1 MQTQLKVK
9 GGYSHF
15 FFANIEVSQR
25 ESNGGLV
32 VVRDV
37 NIPITTTTLSLLE
50 NYAVGQVLTLEQK
63 NGDFF
68 DVYYVGTDLPPRLD
82 TTLS

>member
-1 MQTQLKVK
+1 MQTLLKVK
-9 GGYSHF
+9 DGYSHF
-15 FFANIEVSQR
+15 FFANIDVSQR

-37 NIPITTTTLSLLE
+37 RIPITTTTLSLLE

-68 DVYYVGTDLPPRLD
+68 DVYYVGTDGNNFLFS
-82 TTLS
+82 THS

>member
-68 DVYYVGTDLPPRLD
+68 DVYYVGTDGNNFQFS
-82 TTLS
+82 THS

>member
-68 DVYYVGTDLPPRLD
+68 DVYYVRTDGNNFQFS
-82 TTLS
+82 THC

>member
-68 DVYYVGTDLPPRLD
+68 DVYYVGTDGNNFQFS
-82 TTLS
+82 THC

>member
-68 DVYYVGTDLPPRLD
+68 DVYYVGTDGNNFLFS
-82 TTLS
+82 THS

>member
-25 ESNGGLV
+25 ETNGGLV

-68 DVYYVGTDLPPRLD
+68 DVYYVGTDGNNFQFS
-82 TTLS
+82 TYC

>member
-68 DVYYVGTDLPPRLD
+68 DVYYVG
-82 TTLS
+82 